1 MGLVPRDYQQQT
13 MSSSKAAAPLSPVMR
28 MLASIRQNGWG
39 GFHRQMLRLNDAKDG
54 TLVGT
59 DHTGNKYYEN
69 MNEHS
74 LRNRWVDYAQWDFNG
89 SQVPPEWHAWLN
101 HIRRD
106 PPHKDPIMLAS
117 SPAWKSKHIEN

>member
-39 GFHRQMLRLNDAKDG
+39 GFHRQMLRLNDAKVG

-74 LRNRWVDYAQWDFNG
+74 LRNRWSITLSGTSMDPKCRLNG
-89 SQVPPEWHAWLN
+89 TPGST
-101 HIRRD
+101 I
-106 PPHKDPIMLAS
+106 S
-117 SPAWKSKHIEN
+117 